1 MFKID
6 KLKSKCRV
14 HVGGE
19 LCIYEASELKK
30 NIMGV
35 LEDPRHLEINL
46 AKVTEMDSSGVQLL
60 MLVKKEREE
69 KGHSFSLSNHSD
81 VVLDVF
87 ELLGLEGYFKDPIV
101 LQQSSG
107 NSL

>member
-1 MFKID
+1 M
-6 KLKSKCRV
+6 

-19 LCIYEASELKK
+19 MCIYEASELKE
-30 NIMGV
+30 NLMGV
-35 LEDPRHLEINL
+35 MEDPRHLEINL
-46 AKVTEMDSSGVQLL
+46 SKVTEMDSSGVQLL

-69 KGHSFSLSNHSD
+69 KGHSFGLSHHSD

-107 NSL
+107 NNYES